1 MINMNDEITKRIEL
15 CENSV
20 TAFQKVKNELS
31 SIYNDEGYSF
41 FEYNFIGSDIVQE
54 FYENEKMIQEL
65 LQKQL
70 NLSET
75 ISRKT
80 NGLYKEYSILVSLK
94 DKLQKPEFKI
104 VLLLDFLRV
113 SNTKDMVKEVI
124 EKPDSHIEAEELIQ
138 LYKNVLDRLLLFAKY
153 RSAFL
158 DEFSLY
164 TDKEEAPSSVKEK
177 NKREIRDN
185 TIRNFYRKYGK
196 NMFKP
201 SNMEELRNNLSKVG
215 INIDEISESRIKN
228 IIKRG

>member
-1 MINMNDEITKRIEL
+1 MNDEITKRIEL

-41 FEYNFIGSDIVQE
+41 FEHNFIGSEIVQE
-54 FYENEKMIQEL
+54 FYDNEKMIQEL

-70 NLSET
+70 NLSGI

-94 DKLQKPEFKI
+94 DKLRKPEFKI
-104 VLLLDFLRV
+104 VLLLNILGVGD
-113 SNTKDMVKEVI
+113 TKNMVQEVI
-124 EKPDSHIEAEELIQ
+124 ERPNSHIEAEKLIQ
-138 LYKNVLDRLLLFAKY
+138 LYQHIFNRLFLFAKY
-153 RSAFL
+153 RSGFWE
-158 DEFSLY
+158 EFSLY
-164 TDKEEAPSSVKEK
+164 IDEEEAPSSIKEK

-185 TIRNFYRKYGK
+185 TIRNFYRKYGE

-201 SNMEELRNNLSKVG
+201 QNMEVLRNNLSKVG
-215 INIDEISESRIKN
+215 ISIDKISESRIKI